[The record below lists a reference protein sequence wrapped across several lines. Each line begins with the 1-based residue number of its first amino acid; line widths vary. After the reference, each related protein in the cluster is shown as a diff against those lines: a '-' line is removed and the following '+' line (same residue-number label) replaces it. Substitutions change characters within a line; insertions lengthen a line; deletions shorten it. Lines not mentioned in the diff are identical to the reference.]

1 MHNWA
6 HDRTEECFQWMFA
19 RGTNITK
26 KLNDVAAID
35 LELNFEDDGGE
46 DYEPRKHNTN
56 LKK

>member
-1 MHNWA
+1 
-6 HDRTEECFQWMFA
+6 MFA

-35 LELNFEDDGGE
+35 FELNFEDDGGE